1 MARKALLV
9 CGIVSSLFY
18 VAMNVFLAMQ
28 WESYSSASQT
38 VSELSAIGTP
48 TRVRWAPLGITY
60 TLLVAA
66 FGWGVWLSARRKR
79 LLRIVAVLIVASGI
93 IGLGWP
99 PMHQR
104 AVLAAGGGTL
114 TDTMHILWSMVTV
127 ILFMLEIGFAAA
139 AFGKRFRLYSVATM
153 AIVVVSGALTGLDA
167 SRIGANLPTPWV
179 GVWDRSSIAVF
190 LLWIA
195 VLVFVFLCARDAAVE
210 SPYQYHDRWIAVR

>member
-1 MARKALLV
+1 M
-9 CGIVSSLFY
+9 
-18 VAMNVFLAMQ
+18 
-28 WESYSSASQT
+28 
-38 VSELSAIGTP
+38 
-48 TRVRWAPLGITY
+48 
-60 TLLVAA
+60 
-66 FGWGVWLSARRKR
+66 
-79 LLRIVAVLIVASGI
+79 AVLIVASGI